1 MKALLLLLLL
11 AAPLPALAQGD
22 WQGDNPGQD
31 RSKGPEQEMAPKAD
45 ADKGQS
51 PGPEQGPPGKPGKET
66 FQKQKFEEDPNLP
79 KDQGWRQIGLGG
91 TPYGADPV
99 PTLEAEDVR
108 ENVLTLLETHLART
122 GGRWVVADPKT
133 KRERSLKLAELGAL
147 TETKPGHYA
156 GRARFRDASGVLQ
169 AELVARVGGAS
180 WRILALEPVGAKRPA
195 AKKKPQA
202 GPGASV
208 ETMPADEPLADPKRP
223 IPPPPPPSNRPPAWM
238 SAPEPGR

>member
-1 MKALLLLLLL
+1 MKALLVLLL
-11 AAPLPALAQGD
+11 AAPLPARAQGD

-31 RSKGPEQEMAPKAD
+31 RSKGPEEKVEKHDQ
-45 ADKGQS
+45 DKG
-51 PGPEQGPPGKPGKET
+51 PGPGQEQGPPGKPVKET

-79 KDQGWRQIGLGG
+79 KDQGWREIGLGG
-91 TPYGADPV
+91 APYGADPV

-133 KRERSLKLAELGAL
+133 RRERSLKLAELGPL

-156 GRARFRDASGVLQ
+156 GRARFRDAAGSVQ

-180 WRILALEPVGAKRPA
+180 WRILSLEPVGGKRPA

-202 GPGASV
+202 EPGDSV
-208 ETMPADEPLADPKRP
+208 ETMPADGPAADHTRP
-223 IPPPPPPSNRPPAWM
+223 APPPPPPSNRPPAWM